1 MPLLQVLRPT
11 LPILIGASIMLTL
24 SMGLRQSLGIFMQPL
39 THDIH
44 LSISDFT
51 LALAVQN
58 LAWGF
63 LQPLAGAMTTRYGF
77 RPIMIAGSFMYIAG
91 LVLMATANGLVAIM
105 IGAGVLIGTSLACTA
120 AAIAMSVAA
129 RAVPATV
136 RSTVLGIVSGAGS
149 LGALLSAPIGQML
162 NEGFGWRIGLAGFV
176 VMSVLMIPAAW
187 YAGRVDAVPLP
198 KPATDEIVDATAMI
212 AAKTAFGN
220 ASFVVMTCAY
230 LVCGMQLVFL
240 TTHLPS
246 YLAICGLDP
255 MLSAQTLGMIGGFN
269 VLGSLFFGWAGQRWN
284 NAGAARRHLRPAL
297 AGAGLVLHVAGD
309 ACLDLAVRRN
319 HGLPVDGCRTAGRG
333 RGCRDVRPALAGD
346 DPGPRLHEPPD
357 RQLPRCLRRRAAL
370 RRARLVHDGL
380 AHRRRAG
387 AGRRHHP
394 GRVCADPAVAAAGA
408 GVADGVGEASSGLSE
423 LRGARHHQTEWYRC
437 PDQCPAP
444 RPIWDF
450 RNWCEADLHGNA
462 RWAPLEPIADSR
474 EKLSKTNERHPPP
487 PMRAAGVVRCKA
499 HQSKLPELR
508 WTVSSEAQCWY
519 GSEDRSDSI
528 HEGRRSIQLTL
539 TIGKFRRVV
548 WRYRPPR
555 ASQ

>member
-63 LQPLAGAMTTRYGF
+63 LQPLAGAMTVRYGF
-77 RPIMIAGSFMYIAG
+77 RPIMIVGSLMYIVG
-91 LVLMATANGLVAIM
+91 LILMATANGLVSIM

-162 NEGFGWRIGLAGFV
+162 NEGFGWRVGLAGFV
-176 VMSVLMIPAAW
+176 IMSVLMIPAAW
-187 YAGRVDAVPLP
+187 YAGRVDQVPLP
-198 KPATDEIVDATAMI
+198 KPTADDIDDATA
-212 AAKTAFGN
+212 ASATKAAFGN
-220 ASFVVMTCAY
+220 TSFVVMTCAY

-269 VLGSLFFGWAGQRWN
+269 VLGSLFFGWAGERWN
-284 NAGAARRHLRPAL
+284 KLALLGAIYILRSLALAWYFMLPATPFSTLLFGAIMGFLWMGVGPLVAGAVAEMFGLRWQAMIQGLAFMSHQIGSFLGAYGGGVLYDALGSYTMAWRIGVALGL
-297 AGAGLVLHVAGD
+297 AGGIVQVAFALVRPSQPPA
-309 ACLDLAVRRN
+309 
-319 HGLPVDGCRTAGRG
+319 PVLRTA
-333 RGCRDVRPALAGD
+333 
-346 DPGPRLHEPPD
+346 
-357 RQLPRCLRRRAAL
+357 
-370 RRARLVHDGL
+370 
-380 AHRRRAG
+380 
-387 AGRRHHP
+387 
-394 GRVCADPAVAAAGA
+394 
-408 GVADGVGEASSGLSE
+408 
-423 LRGARHHQTEWYRC
+423 
-437 PDQCPAP
+437 
-444 RPIWDF
+444 
-450 RNWCEADLHGNA
+450 
-462 RWAPLEPIADSR
+462 
-474 EKLSKTNERHPPP
+474 
-487 PMRAAGVVRCKA
+487 
-499 HQSKLPELR
+499 
-508 WTVSSEAQCWY
+508 
-519 GSEDRSDSI
+519 
-528 HEGRRSIQLTL
+528 
-539 TIGKFRRVV
+539 
-548 WRYRPPR
+548 
-555 ASQ
+555 

>member
-44 LSISDFT
+44 LSVSDFT

-63 LQPLAGAMTTRYGF
+63 LQPLAGAMTVRYGF
-77 RPIMIAGSFMYIAG
+77 RPIMIVGALMYIAG
-91 LVLMATANGLVAIM
+91 LILMTTANGLVSIM

-162 NEGFGWRIGLAGFV
+162 NEGFGWRVGLAGFV
-176 VMSVLMIPAAW
+176 IMSVLMIPAAW
-187 YAGRVDAVPLP
+187 YAGRVDAIPLP
-198 KPATDEIVDATAMI
+198 KPSADDIGDATA
-212 AAKTAFGN
+212 ASVAKSAFGN

-284 NAGAARRHLRPAL
+284 KLALLGGIYILRSLALAWYFMLPATPASTLLFGAIMGFLWMGVGPLVAGAVAEMFGLRWQAMIQGLAFMSHQIGSFLGAYGGGLIYDALGSYNMAWRIGVALGL
-297 AGAGLVLHVAGD
+297 AGGIIQVAFALIRPSQPPAPVL
-309 ACLDLAVRRN
+309 
-319 HGLPVDGCRTAGRG
+319 RTA
-333 RGCRDVRPALAGD
+333 
-346 DPGPRLHEPPD
+346 
-357 RQLPRCLRRRAAL
+357 
-370 RRARLVHDGL
+370 
-380 AHRRRAG
+380 
-387 AGRRHHP
+387 
-394 GRVCADPAVAAAGA
+394 
-408 GVADGVGEASSGLSE
+408 
-423 LRGARHHQTEWYRC
+423 
-437 PDQCPAP
+437 
-444 RPIWDF
+444 
-450 RNWCEADLHGNA
+450 
-462 RWAPLEPIADSR
+462 
-474 EKLSKTNERHPPP
+474 
-487 PMRAAGVVRCKA
+487 
-499 HQSKLPELR
+499 
-508 WTVSSEAQCWY
+508 
-519 GSEDRSDSI
+519 
-528 HEGRRSIQLTL
+528 
-539 TIGKFRRVV
+539 
-548 WRYRPPR
+548 
-555 ASQ
+555 